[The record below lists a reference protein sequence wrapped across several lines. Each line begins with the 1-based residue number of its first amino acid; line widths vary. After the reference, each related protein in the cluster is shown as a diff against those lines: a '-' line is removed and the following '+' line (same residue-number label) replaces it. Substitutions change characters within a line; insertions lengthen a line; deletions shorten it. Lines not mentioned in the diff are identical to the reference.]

1 MIALTD
7 LISQLDPYMP
17 AIGLT
22 FMVACFLGMGL
33 SLDKERVFRRGY
45 HHSLWFRGL
54 TQLAWVVTTITSI
67 LLVAYTLAS

>member
-1 MIALTD
+1 MID
-7 LISQLDPYMP
+7 LVSLLDPYMP
-17 AIGLT
+17 AISLT

-54 TQLAWVVTTITSI
+54 THLAWAVTTITSI
-67 LLVAYTLAS
+67 LLVIYTLAS